1 MRKSIN
7 RVQGFTLIELL
18 IVVAIVAILAAV
30 AVPTYLSY
38 TKRAYYTEV
47 VSATAPFKL
56 AVEACY
62 QAAGGGAAVSGCG
75 NGSGGV
81 PAAPSATGVVA
92 SVVTTSAGVITATGQ
107 GNAGT
112 DTFILTPTPT
122 NNVLTW
128 AKSGTCVAGGTC

>member
-7 RVQGFTLIELL
+7 RFQGFTLIELL
-18 IVVAIVAILAAV
+18 IVVAIIAILAAV

-56 AVEACY
+56 AVETCY
-62 QAAGGGAAVSGCG
+62 QAAGGGATVSGCG

-92 SVVTTSAGVITATGQ
+92 SVSTSSAGVITATGQ

-122 NNVLTW
+122 NNVLIW
-128 AKSGTCVAGGTC
+128 AKSGTCVANGTC

>member
-7 RVQGFTLIELL
+7 RLQGFTLIELL
-18 IVVAIVAILAAV
+18 IVVAIIAILAAV
-30 AVPTYLSY
+30 AVPTYISY
-38 TKRAYYTEV
+38 TKRAYFTEV
-47 VSATAPFKL
+47 IGATAPFKL
-56 AVEACY
+56 AVESCY
-62 QAAGGGAAVSGCG
+62 QAAGGGASVSGCA

-92 SVVTTSAGVITATGQ
+92 SVTTSTAGVITATGQ

-112 DTFILTPTPT
+112 DTFILTPTPS

-128 AKSGTCVAGGTC
+128 AKSGTCVANGTC